1 MPVFGA
7 IACGLKG
14 SLAFSHSRAGYCDCE
29 THSMKKRQQALAE
42 MLIADGRI
50 AWRKNRRGKHCCWHY
65 RDLRKVS
72 GFALPLAVGW
82 IADESGVIVRKA
94 AREYIHLLEE
104 FQDGLDADNWVDS
117 ILDIAKKLRQ
127 LNGAGPRI
135 GNTLKAKMGRH
146 RRLR

>member
-1 MPVFGA
+1 
-7 IACGLKG
+7 
-14 SLAFSHSRAGYCDCE
+14 
-29 THSMKKRQQALAE
+29 MKKRQQALAE

-50 AWRKNRRGKHCCWHY
+50 AWRKNRRGKHFCWHY

-135 GNTLKAKMGRH
+135 GNT
-146 RRLR
+146 